1 MNINVY
7 KPWKNLNWPNR
18 ISIIRLLLVAP
29 FVILLEDQDTWPQAR
44 YVAMGIFVLM
54 ALSDF
59 ADGILARRLHARTR
73 LGAILDPLADK
84 VLIICSAVLLSLPQ
98 SSPPGVRLSNWIV
111 VFIVGKDLW
120 LILGFLVIYLVTDK
134 FLVHPAK
141 AGKACTVGQLVMVM
155 FFLAGP
161 DLNRLAEG
169 LGSRIAMVLSWVV
182 AGLCVLAVIIYTRM
196 GLAFILQ
203 EGKPL
208 EPGETKKP

>member
-7 KPWKNLNWPNR
+7 KPWKSLNWPNR

-44 YVAMGIFVLM
+44 YLAMGIFVLM

-59 ADGILARRLHARTR
+59 VDGILARRLHARTR

-98 SSPPGVRLSNWIV
+98 YCPPGVRLSNWVV
-111 VFIVGKDLW
+111 VFIIGKDLW

-134 FLVHPAK
+134 FRVHPAK
-141 AGKACTVGQLVMVM
+141 AGKACTVGQVVMVM

-161 DLNRLAEG
+161 DINRLSAG
-169 LGSRIAMVLSWVV
+169 LGSRIAMVSSWIV
-182 AGLCVLAVIIYTRM
+182 AGLCVLAVIVYTRT